1 MKKVLI
7 GIGVV
12 VVLILIV
19 LIALPFFVN
28 ANQFKP
34 QLEINLNAALG
45 RKVEIGNIS
54 LSIFSGGV
62 TVDNVSVSDDPA
74 FSQSPFLQAKQLTI
88 GVELLPLIFSRKVE
102 VRSFSIDSPEVTLL
116 HSPSG
121 KWNYS
126 TLGSG
131 IAKSSESRPAQPP
144 LEYASMAGD
153 STSSTDFNVQK
164 LTISNGKILVG
175 TVGSREKPSEYDN
188 VNLESSDL
196 SYSSQFPISVSAT
209 GPGNAAI
216 KVDGKAGPINR
227 TDMSSTPLNAK
238 VNVQHL
244 DLTTTGFIDPSAG
257 IAGLLDFT
265 GTLTSDGQTAS
276 SQGTVKATKLKAS
289 PHGSP
294 SSVPVNVDYNTDY
307 DLKRSTGVLKQGD
320 IHVGKA
326 LAHLTGSYNMAGE
339 TTSIQM
345 KLNGQGMPVPD
356 LEGALPAVGVTLPS
370 GASLQSGTMDLNLAL
385 SGPVDKLSIAGPVK
399 ISDAKLA
406 GFSMGSKLAA
416 LEAFTGHTG
425 GSGSDT
431 EIQTFSTNLRVDPSG
446 TQAQNL
452 NLVVASLG
460 SMTGNGTISPTGQLN
475 FKMVAD
481 LAGIGSALGGASSG
495 LSALTGGSK
504 SGKQSGGIPFM
515 IQGTTSNPVFVP
527 DTSAIVKS
535 AIGNQLGG
543 ILGNS
548 KNGSQVGSA
557 AGALGGLLGKHKSP
571 N

>member
-7 GIGVV
+7 GVGIVI
-12 VVLILIV
+12 VLILIV

-34 QLEINLNAALG
+34 QLESNLNAALG
-45 RKVEIGNIS
+45 RKVDIGNIS

-62 TVDNVSVSDDPA
+62 TVDDVAVSDDPA
-74 FSQSPFLQAKQLTI
+74 FSQSPFLRAKQLTI
-88 GVELLPLIFSRKVE
+88 GVELLPLIFSKKVE

-126 TLGSG
+126 SLGSG
-131 IAKSSESRPAQPP
+131 IAKSSQAAPAAPA

-153 STSSTDFNVQK
+153 STSSTDFNIQK

-175 TVGSREKPSEYDN
+175 TVGSHTKPSEYDD

-196 SYSSQFPISVSAT
+196 SYTTEFPISVSAT

-238 VNVQHL
+238 IDVQHL
-244 DLTTTGFIDPSAG
+244 DLASTGFIDPSSG
-257 IAGLLDFT
+257 IAGLLDF
-265 GTLTSDGQTAS
+265 GGNLTSNGETAS

-289 PHGSP
+289 PHGAP

-320 IHVGKA
+320 IHIGKA
-326 LAHLTGSYNMAGE
+326 LAHLTGSYNMTGE

-345 KLNGQGMPVPD
+345 KLAGNGMPVPD
-356 LEGALPAVGVTLPS
+356 LEGALPAVGISLPS
-370 GASLQSGTMDLNLAL
+370 GASLKSGTMDLNLAL
-385 SGPVDKLSIAGPVK
+385 SGPVDKLAIEGPVK

-406 GFSMGSKLAA
+406 GFSLGSKLSA

-425 GSGSDT
+425 GGGSDT

-475 FKMVAD
+475 FKMLAN
-481 LAGIGSALGGASSG
+481 LAGIGSALGAANSG
-495 LSALTGGSK
+495 LSALTGGGGS
-504 SGKQSGGIPFM
+504 KQSGGIPFM

-535 AIGNQLGG
+535 AIGNR
-543 ILGNS
+543 LGNVLGS
-548 KNGSQVGSA
+548 SNKGSQSGSA
-557 AGALGGLLGKHKSP
+557 AGVIGGLLGKHKNP